1 MLMPVRRLAFT
12 LVELLV
18 VIAIIGILIALLLP
32 AIQAAREA
40 ARRNSCQSGVRQI
53 ALGLANYED
62 SFKAYPPGRS
72 GCDGMNTDSCAGVTA
87 AKDQHGASGFVMILP
102 FIEETSLYK
111 LMDQKRLLWS
121 GDAAWRTPG
130 ALTLIKTR
138 IALYICPSD
147 AGVTEP
153 YSLFSPTP
161 EAATGSYAFNHGTMG
176 PSSNISAKMK
186 LHNTGV
192 FNYLDGT
199 KRRQIT
205 DGLSKTIFVGEV
217 IDGHTGNSNNR
228 WSAAGRYASSMRS
241 TENPVNTL
249 PGQGVVD
256 SRYDS
261 GGSDPIMQQKENA
274 AFASRHTGGS
284 HFSFG
289 DGHVSFVDDMISLPI
304 YRAIS
309 TKSAITG
316 EPATASVP

>member
-1 MLMPVRRLAFT
+1 MPVRRNAFT

-40 ARRNSCQSGVRQI
+40 ARRNSCQNGVRQI

-62 SFKAYPPGRS
+62 SFKEFPPGRS
-72 GCDGMNTDSCAGVTA
+72 GCDGMNTDSCKGITA
-87 AKDQHGASGFVMILP
+87 AKDQHGASGFVLILP
-102 FIEETSLYK
+102 FIEEGTLYK
-111 LMDQKRLLWS
+111 LMDPKRLLWS
-121 GDAAWRTPG
+121 GDAAWQTAG
-130 ALTLIKTR
+130 AKTLIKTR
-138 IALYICPSD
+138 IQLYVCPSD
-147 AGVTEP
+147 AGITEP
-153 YSLFSPTP
+153 LSMFRPTP

-199 KRRQIT
+199 KRRQIP

-217 IDGHTGNSNNR
+217 IDGHTGNSDNR
-228 WSAAGRYASSMRS
+228 WSAAGRYGSSMRS

-249 PGQGVVD
+249 PGEGVVD
-256 SRYDS
+256 DRYDS
-261 GGSDPIMQQKENA
+261 GGTDPIMQQKENA
-274 AFASRHTGGS
+274 AFASRHTGGA

-289 DGHVSFVDDMISLPI
+289 DGHVSFVEDTISLPI

-309 TKSAITG
+309 TKAAIAG
-316 EPATASVP
+316 EPPTASVP